1 MLYTSEKINAILFT
15 MITNQDTRALG
26 VRVPRK
32 LIKQLKR
39 VALEADKSLSEIITP
54 MLETLVTRYESL
66 KEQNGT
72 SK

>member
-1 MLYTSEKINAILFT
+1 

-39 VALEADKSLSEIITP
+39 IALEADKSLSEIITP